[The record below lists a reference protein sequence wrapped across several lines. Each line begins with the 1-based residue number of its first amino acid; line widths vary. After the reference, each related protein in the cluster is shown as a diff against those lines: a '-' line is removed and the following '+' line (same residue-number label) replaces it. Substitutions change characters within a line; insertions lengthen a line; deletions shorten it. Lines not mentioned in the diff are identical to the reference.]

1 MSMESGI
8 KIVTADVGF
17 STLVQPVVEKIDTTA
32 ENWQNGNYA
41 HILLDFPLTWAI
53 GRLTRM
59 NSVERART
67 VVVTQASHAAYKD
80 MLAAFHVSSV
90 VDAHDANALITG
102 IYAAASAM
110 KVYQWRSGLTYM
122 ELRVTRLLVQG
133 YDTASAAE
141 SLRVTQ
147 KTVNAHVSNI
157 LTKLGLDTRAQYV
170 ATLIAHHEGLV
181 PEPAPERAAEA

>member
-8 KIVTADVGF
+8 KIVTADAGF
-17 STLVQPVVEKIDTTA
+17 SSLVQPVVEKIDTSA
-32 ENWQNGNYA
+32 ENWTNGNYA
-41 HILLDFPLTWAI
+41 HVLLDFPLTWAI
-53 GRLTRM
+53 GQLTRM

-67 VVVTQASHAAYKD
+67 VVATQATHVAYKD

-90 VDAHDANALITG
+90 VDAHDANGLITG

-110 KVYQWRSGLTYM
+110 KVYQWKSGLTYM

-141 SLRVTQ
+141 SLR
-147 KTVNAHVSNI
+147 ACAGSI
-157 LTKLGLDTRAQYV
+157 S
-170 ATLIAHHEGLV
+170 
-181 PEPAPERAAEA
+181 

>member
-1 MSMESGI
+1 MSLESGI
-8 KIVTADVGF
+8 KILTADVGF
-17 STLVQPVVEKIDTTA
+17 SNLVKPVVEKIDTSADSWT
-32 ENWQNGNYA
+32 NGNYA
-41 HILLDFPLTWAI
+41 HVLLDFPLTWAV
-53 GRLTRM
+53 GQLTRM

-67 VVVTQASHAAYKD
+67 VVATQASHPAYKD
-80 MLAAFHVSSV
+80 MLAAFHVSAV
-90 VDAHDANALITG
+90 VDANDANGLITG

-110 KVYQWRSGLTYM
+110 KVYQWKSGLTYM

-170 ATLIAHHEGLV
+170 AALVAHHE
-181 PEPAPERAAEA
+181 